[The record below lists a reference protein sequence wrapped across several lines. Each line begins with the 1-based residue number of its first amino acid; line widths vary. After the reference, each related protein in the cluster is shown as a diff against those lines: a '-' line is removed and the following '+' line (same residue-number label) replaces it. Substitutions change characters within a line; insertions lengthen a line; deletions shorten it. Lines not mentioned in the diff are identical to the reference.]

1 MPVSLRAPQARVLL
15 RSRPP
20 TTSLS
25 RSSSSITSLL
35 LLRHQHQLNKSDYR
49 HSFSTTSTTSSKS
62 PTSLPQSLSP
72 TTNHSLSTNIN
83 PPASTRPADLTLPT
97 ALSPSASPAD
107 KLKHYLAVGRAYLTF
122 YKTGLKNV
130 YHNHRAAVPLRR
142 ALGVPAHLPTSAYLV
157 VTKESLV
164 ASKGNAN
171 VSTTMTTTTTAK
183 TAKNNSSNNNN
194 NNNKKNNNNNRP
206 AAISRSSFQLL
217 HRAAYDI
224 RRMIPFTLLLIVC
237 GEFTPLVVLAL
248 GNAVTPRTCRV
259 PRQLEKERAKRVQ
272 RKKGAL
278 LLDRGTV
285 TAPEVGSE
293 KEMKSLRWLM
303 AASGDG
309 DREAAARACAVFGLA
324 GSHDRLAWPVLPLYR
339 RRLERYLDYLE
350 VDDELIR
357 RGGGVQAMEAAEVRI
372 AVEERGGVGV
382 GSRGNGRTGWEVER
396 EERRWLERWLQ
407 WRD

>member
-1 MPVSLRAPQARVLL
+1 MPVSLRPPQARVLL
-15 RSRPP
+15 RSRLPS
-20 TTSLS
+20 TSLS
-25 RSSSSITSLL
+25 SSSSSSITSLL
-35 LLRHQHQLNKSDYR
+35 RHQQQQHNKY
-49 HSFSTTSTTSSKS
+49 HHHKYFSTTSATSSPS
-62 PTSLPQSLSP
+62 PSSESKTSSPQSLTS
-72 TTNHSLSTNIN
+72 TVSHSLSTDIN
-83 PPASTRPADLTLPT
+83 PPASTRPAELTLPS
-97 ALSPSASPAD
+97 ALGPSASPAD
-107 KLKHYLAVGRAYLTF
+107 KLKHYLAIGRAYLTF

-142 ALGVPAHLPTSAYLV
+142 ALALPAHLPTSAYLA
-157 VTKESLV
+157 VTQEALG
-164 ASKGNAN
+164 ASKGRAN
-171 VSTTMTTTTTAK
+171 VSTKSTKTTAK
-183 TAKNNSSNNNN
+183 DNNS
-194 NNNKKNNNNNRP
+194 NRP
-206 AAISRSSFQLL
+206 GVISRSSFQLL

-272 RKKGAL
+272 RKKAAL

-293 KEMKSLRWLM
+293 KEMKSVRWLM
-303 AASGDG
+303 GVSGDG
-309 DREAAARACAVFGLA
+309 DRDAVARACAVFGLA
-324 GSHDRLAWPVLPLYR
+324 RSHDRLAWPMLPVYR
-339 RRLERYLDYLE
+339 RRLERYLNYLE

-382 GSRGNGRTGWEVER
+382 GSRGNGRNGWEVER
-396 EERRWLERWLQ
+396 EERRWLEKWLQ
-407 WRD
+407 WRG

>member
-25 RSSSSITSLL
+25 SNSSISSSSITSLL
-35 LLRHQHQLNKSDYR
+35 RHQQQQLNRYDHCNY
-49 HSFSTTSTTSSKS
+49 FSTTSATSSPSSSKS
-62 PTSLPQSLSP
+62 QTSSPQSLTS
-72 TTNHSLSTNIN
+72 TASHSLSSDIN
-83 PPASTRPADLTLPT
+83 PPASTRPAELTLPS
-97 ALSPSASPAD
+97 ALGPSASPAD

-142 ALGVPAHLPTSAYLV
+142 ALGLPAHLPTSAYLA
-157 VTKESLV
+157 VTQEAV
-164 ASKGNAN
+164 GASKGRTN
-171 VSTTMTTTTTAK
+171 VTTTTTTTTTAK
-183 TAKNNSSNNNN
+183 DNNS
-194 NNNKKNNNNNRP
+194 NRR
-206 AAISRSSFQLL
+206 AVISRSSFQLL

-272 RKKGAL
+272 RKKVAL

-293 KEMKSLRWLM
+293 KEMKSVRWLM
-303 AASGDG
+303 GVSGDG
-309 DREAAARACAVFGLA
+309 DRDAVARACAVFGLA
-324 GSHDRLAWPVLPLYR
+324 RSHDRLAWPVLLVYR
-339 RRLERYLDYLE
+339 RRLERYLNYLE

-357 RGGGVQAMEAAEVRI
+357 RSGGVQAMEAAEVRI

-382 GSRGNGRTGWEVER
+382 GSRGNGRNGWEVER
-396 EERRWLERWLQ
+396 EERRWLEKWLQ

>member
-25 RSSSSITSLL
+25 RSSSSSSITSLL
-35 LLRHQHQLNKSDYR
+35 LLRHQHQLNQSD
-49 HSFSTTSTTSSKS
+49 HHHPFSTTSTTSTKS
-62 PTSLPQSLSP
+62 PTSPPQSLSP

-142 ALGVPAHLPTSAYLV
+142 ALGVPAHLPTSAYLA

-164 ASKGNAN
+164 ASKGSVNGPTTTTTT
-171 VSTTMTTTTTAK
+171 TTMTPTTTAK
-183 TAKNNSSNNNN
+183 TTKNHSS
-194 NNNKKNNNNNRP
+194 NNNRP
-206 AAISRSSFQLL
+206 AAISRASFQLL

-285 TAPEVGSE
+285 TAPEAGSE

-309 DREAAARACAVFGLA
+309 DREAVARACAVFGLA
-324 GSHDRLAWPVLPLYR
+324 TSHDRLAWPVLPLYR
-339 RRLERYLDYLE
+339 RRLERYLNYLE

-372 AVEERGGVGV
+372 AVEERGGAGV

-396 EERRWLERWLQ
+396 EERRWLEKWLQ

>member
-25 RSSSSITSLL
+25 SNSSSSSSSITSLL
-35 LLRHQHQLNKSDYR
+35 RHQQQQLNR
-49 HSFSTTSTTSSKS
+49 HDHCNYFSTTSATSSPSSSKS
-62 PTSLPQSLSP
+62 QTSSPQSLTS
-72 TTNHSLSTNIN
+72 TASHSLSSDIN
-83 PPASTRPADLTLPT
+83 PPASTRPAELTLPS
-97 ALSPSASPAD
+97 ALGPSASPAD

-142 ALGVPAHLPTSAYLV
+142 ALGLPAHLPTSAYLA
-157 VTKESLV
+157 VTQEALGP
-164 ASKGNAN
+164 SKGRTN
-171 VSTTMTTTTTAK
+171 VTTTTTTTAK
-183 TAKNNSSNNNN
+183 DNNS
-194 NNNKKNNNNNRP
+194 NRRGV
-206 AAISRSSFQLL
+206 ISRSSFQLL

-272 RKKGAL
+272 RKKVAL

-293 KEMKSLRWLM
+293 KEMKSVRWLM
-303 AASGDG
+303 GVSGDG
-309 DREAAARACAVFGLA
+309 DRDAVARACTVFGLA
-324 GSHDRLAWPVLPLYR
+324 RSHDRLTWPVLLVYR
-339 RRLERYLDYLE
+339 RRLERYLNYLE

-357 RGGGVQAMEAAEVRI
+357 RSGGVQAMEAAEVRI

-382 GSRGNGRTGWEVER
+382 GSRGNGRNGWEVER
-396 EERRWLERWLQ
+396 EERRWLEKWLQ
-407 WRD
+407 WRS

>member
-1 MPVSLRAPQARVLL
+1 MPISLRTPQARVLL

-25 RSSSSITSLL
+25 RSSSITSLL
-35 LLRHQHQLNKSDYR
+35 LLRHQHQLSKSDY
-49 HSFSTTSTTSSKS
+49 HHYFSTTSATSSPSPSSKS
-62 PTSLPQSLSP
+62 PTPPPQSL
-72 TTNHSLSTNIN
+72 TSTNIN
-83 PPASTRPADLTLPT
+83 PPASTHPADLTLPT

-142 ALGVPAHLPTSAYLV
+142 ALGVPAHLPTSAYLA

-164 ASKGNAN
+164 ASKASSNAP
-171 VSTTMTTTTTAK
+171 TTMTTTITAK
-183 TAKNNSSNNNN
+183 IAKSNSSSN
-194 NNNKKNNNNNRP
+194 NNNNNRP

-217 HRAAYDI
+217 HRATYDI

-272 RKKGAL
+272 RKKRAL

-303 AASGDG
+303 GASGDG
-309 DREAAARACAVFGLA
+309 DREAVARACAVFGLA

-339 RRLERYLDYLE
+339 RRLEQYLNYLE

-396 EERRWLERWLQ
+396 EERRWLEKWLQ

>member
-1 MPVSLRAPQARVLL
+1 MPVFLRAPQARVLL

-25 RSSSSITSLL
+25 SNSSSSSSITSLL
-35 LLRHQHQLNKSDYR
+35 RHQQQQLNRYDHCNY
-49 HSFSTTSTTSSKS
+49 FSTTSATSSPSSSSKAQ
-62 PTSLPQSLSP
+62 TSSPQSLTS
-72 TTNHSLSTNIN
+72 TASHSLSSDIN
-83 PPASTRPADLTLPT
+83 PPASTRPAELTLPS
-97 ALSPSASPAD
+97 ALGPSASPAD

-142 ALGVPAHLPTSAYLV
+142 ALDLPAHLPTSAYLA
-157 VTKESLV
+157 VTQEALG
-164 ASKGNAN
+164 ASKGRAN
-171 VSTTMTTTTTAK
+171 VTTKSTKTTTTTTAK
-183 TAKNNSSNNNN
+183 DNNS
-194 NNNKKNNNNNRP
+194 NRP
-206 AAISRSSFQLL
+206 GVISRSSFQLL

-272 RKKGAL
+272 RKKVAL

-293 KEMKSLRWLM
+293 KEMKSVRWLM
-303 AASGDG
+303 GVSGDG
-309 DREAAARACAVFGLA
+309 DRDAVARACAVFGLA
-324 GSHDRLAWPVLPLYR
+324 RSHDRLAWPVLPVYR
-339 RRLERYLDYLE
+339 RRLERYLNYLE

-357 RGGGVQAMEAAEVRI
+357 RSGGVQAMEAAEVRI

-382 GSRGNGRTGWEVER
+382 GSRGNGRNGWEVER
-396 EERRWLERWLQ
+396 EERRWLEKWLQ
-407 WRD
+407 WRG